1 MTLKNEFSRLLGD
14 QYATAEEQK
23 IAPEGMK
30 KLGQSGNNA
39 QLWMC
44 LVVNVN
50 TNTVRTILH
59 RNLEC

>member
-1 MTLKNEFSRLLGD
+1 MTLKNELPRLLGD
-14 QYATAEEQK
+14 QYATAEQQK

-30 KLGQSGNNA
+30 RLNQSGNNA

-50 TNTVRTILH
+50 SNAVRAILH